1 MTPRDFLESIKE
13 EIPRPRAGRSTLDRR
28 SVERYL
34 RNTPSRAK
42 GSTSLFR
49 DLHDNGLV
57 SYTEYLF
64 LLCVLT
70 KPRSGFQIAFNMFD
84 TDGNQR
90 VDKHEFLVVSVQSA
104 FSLTTGMSATESTQT
119 MPLKAGT
126 NIWKMLMHAPC
137 WPAQL
142 LHPTLLVSIT
152 NFDDGTIGAP
162 LGDTTLTVH
171 FFGQRGYD
179 VLKYED
185 FHRFM
190 DNLQTEVLQLEFNEF
205 SHGMQTIS
213 EVDFARILLRYTILT
228 KEETDDYLERMRQRI
243 PDSKGITFQDFKE
256 FGQFLNNLD
265 DFALAMRIFTF
276 ANASISESDFQRSV
290 KAVTGHTLNKHLVHV
305 VFQLFDVDGDGK
317 LSHKEF
323 ISVMKDR
330 LHRGFRSSLVP
341 TSKWDEF
348 KMCVKNELKQS

>member
-13 EIPRPRAGRSTLDRR
+13 EIPRPRAGRTTLDRR

-42 GSTSLFR
+42 GSISLFR

-70 KPRSGFQIAFNMFD
+70 KPRSGFHIAFNMFD

-90 VDKHEFLVVSVQSA
+90 VDKHEFLVVQSA
-104 FSLTTGMSATESTQT
+104 FSLTVGMTATESTKT

-126 NIWKMLMHAPC
+126 NIWTML
-137 WPAQL
+137 
-142 LHPTLLVSIT
+142 SE
-152 NFDDGTIGAP
+152 DGSIGAP

-171 FFGQRGYD
+171 FFGHRGYD

-205 SHGMQTIS
+205 SHGMRTIS

-243 PDSKGITFQDFKE
+243 PDSKGITFQDFKD
-256 FGQFLNNLD
+256 FGLFLNNLD

-276 ANASISESDFQRSV
+276 ANASISENDFQRSV
-290 KAVTGHTLNKHLVHV
+290 KAVTGHTLNPHLVHV

-341 TSKWDEF
+341 ASKWEEF
-348 KMCVKNELKQS
+348 KVCVKNELKQS